1 MQAAES
7 GPEAAV
13 VGVPGDSGVWV
24 FIMADMSAFAIFFLV
39 FCASRIQNPA
49 IYAQSRHALDLRF
62 GLANTLILLTSGA
75 FMVRATRQGRAEAWH
90 AARRSM
96 IVALGIGA
104 LFAVSKTLEWSTKI
118 SHGIGLTTNEFFA
131 YYFVFTGVHFLHF
144 IVGVGVLLVL
154 IRRCRQPLAQADR
167 LRWAEAGA
175 AYWHMVDLLWIVL
188 FALLYLER
196 V

>member
-1 MQAAES
+1 MQAAEA
-7 GPEAAV
+7 GPDAV
-13 VGVPGDSGVWV
+13 PAVMPGDSGVWV

-49 IYAQSRHALDLRF
+49 LYAQARHALDLRF

-75 FMVRATRQGRAEAWH
+75 FMARAVRQGRAEAWQ

-96 IVALGIGA
+96 ILALGIGA
-104 LFAVSKTLEWSTKI
+104 LFAVSKSLEWATKI
-118 SHGIGLTTNEFFA
+118 HHGIGLTTNEFFA

-144 IVGVGVLLVL
+144 IVGEGVLLVL